1 MIFSTG
7 FSEMDWKVKGE
18 VKVHEPKTCVEKSG
32 QGSGGDG
39 KDEYTEQ
46 IREKNH

>member
-1 MIFSTG
+1 ME
-7 FSEMDWKVKGE
+7 SEGKVKIN
-18 VKVHEPKTCVEKSG
+18 EPKTCEKKSG

-46 IREKNH
+46 NKEKNLLKVE